1 MLNFVQ
7 YINNLLFRKD
17 KSLASKEC
25 CSDQISSFVLNR
37 WASFYDKEN
46 CLIINKNLN
55 RSHIY
60 EDFNLLSKFL
70 ITFIPKKSF
79 RKIFYIKK
87 IKNESENSTPII
99 CKIMQIGTRD
109 AELVRKTT
117 DEKDL
122 KSFLKIYSEP

>member
-7 YINNLLFRKD
+7 YINNLLFLKD
-17 KSLASKEC
+17 KSLANKEC

-37 WASFYDKEN
+37 WASFYDKQN
-46 CLIINKNLN
+46 CLVINANLN

-60 EDFNLLSKFL
+60 EDFNLLSKL
-70 ITFIPKKSF
+70 LVTFIPKKSY

-87 IKNESENSTPII
+87 IKDESENPTPVI

-109 AELVRKTT
+109 AELVRNTT
-117 DEKDL
+117 GQEDL
-122 KSFLKIYSEP
+122 KSFLKIYKEA